1 MNETEN
7 INETGTGTGA
17 PGTRPAGSRRFSH
30 PAVDFLLTFVQGRY
44 QRIRSGELDRGASA
58 VEWVI
63 ISAVVV
69 AIVGVV
75 AAILNAALSDGAN
88 KVGNC
93 IKGADAGKTC

>member
-1 MNETEN
+1 MF
-7 INETGTGTGA
+7 G
-17 PGTRPAGSRRFSH
+17 RRFSH
-30 PAVDFLLTFVQGRY
+30 PTVDFLITFLQARVERA
-44 QRIRSGELDRGASA
+44 RSEDTDRGASA

-75 AAILNAALSDGAN
+75 AAIINAALSDGAN

-93 IKGADAGKTC
+93 IKGASASGTC

>member
-1 MNETEN
+1 MNGRTFH
-7 INETGTGTGA
+7 TGV
-17 PGTRPAGSRRFSH
+17 
-30 PAVDFLLTFVQGRY
+30 PAVDFLVTVVRA
-44 QRIRSGELDRGASA
+44 RVERARSGELDRGASA

-75 AAILNAALSDGAN
+75 AAIFNAALSEGAN
-88 KVGNC
+88 KVGDC

>member
-1 MNETEN
+1 MNRFKDRTEY
-7 INETGTGTGA
+7 G
-17 PGTRPAGSRRFSH
+17 H
-30 PAVDFLLTFVQGRY
+30 PAVTFLVTFLQGRL
-44 QRIRSGELDRGASA
+44 QRVRNGELDRGASA

-75 AAILNAALSDGAN
+75 AAIINSALSDGAK

-93 IKGADAGKTC
+93 IQGASASKTC

>member
-1 MNETEN
+1 MNGRN
-7 INETGTGTGA
+7 FSTGI
-17 PGTRPAGSRRFSH
+17 PAM
-30 PAVDFLLTFVQGRY
+30 DFLVTFLRGRVQRA
-44 QRIRSGELDRGASA
+44 RSGELDRGASA

-75 AAILNAALSDGAN
+75 AAIINTALSDGAN

-93 IKGADAGKTC
+93 IRGAKAAGTC

>member
-1 MNETEN
+1 M
-7 INETGTGTGA
+7 
-17 PGTRPAGSRRFSH
+17 SKLHFSH
-30 PAVDFLLTFVQGRY
+30 PAVDFLVTFLQGRLE
-44 QRIRSGELDRGASA
+44 RARSDDGDSGVSA

-75 AAILNAALSDGAN
+75 AFIINNALKSGAT

-93 IKGADAGKTC
+93 IKGASASKTC

>member
-1 MNETEN
+1 MNGRN
-7 INETGTGTGA
+7 FHTGI
-17 PGTRPAGSRRFSH
+17 
-30 PAVDFLLTFVQGRY
+30 PAVDFLVTFLQARTE
-44 QRIRSGELDRGASA
+44 RARFGELDRGASA

-75 AAILNAALSDGAN
+75 AAIINAALSEGAN
-88 KVGNC
+88 KVGDC

>member
-1 MNETEN
+1 MNGRTFH
-7 INETGTGTGA
+7 TGI
-17 PGTRPAGSRRFSH
+17 
-30 PAVDFLLTFVQGRY
+30 PAVDFLVTFLQARTE
-44 QRIRSGELDRGASA
+44 RARSDELDRGASA

-75 AAILNAALSDGAN
+75 AAIINAALSEGAT
-88 KVGNC
+88 KVGDC

>member
-1 MNETEN
+1 MF
-7 INETGTGTGA
+7 G
-17 PGTRPAGSRRFSH
+17 RRFSH
-30 PAVDFLLTFVQGRY
+30 PTVDFLITFLQARVERA
-44 QRIRSGELDRGASA
+44 RSEDTDRGASA

-75 AAILNAALSDGAN
+75 AAIINSALSDGAN

-93 IKGADAGKTC
+93 IKGASASGTC